1 MRHLSEHEIEQL
13 EAHSHSLAQVAG
25 RILYIA
31 SQVEDKET
39 ADLLVDDAAALI
51 QAAAKVLEISQN
63 NK

>member
-1 MRHLSEHEIEQL
+1 VARFSEHETEQL
-13 EAHSHSLAQVAG
+13 EAHSHSIAQIAG

-39 ADLLVDDAAALI
+39 TDLLVDDAAALI
-51 QAAAKVLEISQN
+51 QASAKLLQISQN